1 MLGLLATARG
11 QGRLEGFTINMTS
24 LDDIFLEV
32 TGGGSLGSLE
42 TTLGEMEKHHP
53 GEELEGQYNPVE
65 EQGQVE
71 GSPKMGAVYRR
82 PDSVET
88 ERHEDTGG
96 EDPQV

>member
-32 TGGGSLGSLE
+32 TGRGSLGSSE
-42 TTLGEMEKHHP
+42 ATPGGMEEHQP
-53 GEELEGQYNPVE
+53 GEEQGGQYNPVG
-65 EQGQVE
+65 EQGEVE
-71 GSPKMGAVYRR
+71 GSPKKGAVYRR

-88 ERHEDTGG
+88 ERLEDTGG
-96 EDPQV
+96 RDPQV

>member
-32 TGGGSLGSLE
+32 TGRGSLGSLE
-42 TTLGEMEKHHP
+42 ATPGGMEEHQP
-53 GEELEGQYNPVE
+53 GEELGGQYNPVV
-65 EQGQVE
+65 EQGEVE
-71 GSPKMGAVYRR
+71 GSPGAVYRR

-88 ERHEDTGG
+88 ERLEEAGG
-96 EDPQV
+96 RDPQV